1 MPSKNKVQDT
11 HISPDLKALHLAM
24 VGIAS
29 VMNRPRNDERLLQE
43 AGVKLDQALFR
54 LLVMIERVGPIG
66 VVDLADRLGRD
77 YTTISRQVAKLAAM
91 ELVTRRGNPQDRR
104 IREATIA
111 PKGKEMTDRLDAARE
126 RIGRH
131 IFQSWAP
138 QEVADLVRLM
148 DRFASALEAQEH
160 ETGKQAPGR

>member
-1 MPSKNKVQDT
+1 MSAKKRVQDT
-11 HISPDLKALHLAM
+11 HISAELKSLHLSM
-24 VGIAS
+24 VSLVS

-54 LLVMIERVGPIG
+54 LLVVIERVGPIG
-66 VVDLADRLGRD
+66 VVELADRLGRD

-91 ELVTRRGNPQDRR
+91 ELITRQGNPQDRR

-126 RIGRH
+126 RMGRV
-131 IFQSWAP
+131 IFESWEP
-138 QEVADLVRLM
+138 QEVSDLVRLM
-148 DRFASALEAQEH
+148 AKFADAMEAVER
-160 ETGKQAPGR
+160 GA

>member
-1 MPSKNKVQDT
+1 MQDT

-104 IREATIA
+104 
-111 PKGKEMTDRLDAARE
+111 
-126 RIGRH
+126 
-131 IFQSWAP
+131 
-138 QEVADLVRLM
+138 
-148 DRFASALEAQEH
+148 
-160 ETGKQAPGR
+160 

>member
-1 MPSKNKVQDT
+1 MPAKKRVQDT
-11 HISPDLKALHLAM
+11 HISAELKSLHLSM
-24 VGIAS
+24 VSLVS

-54 LLVMIERVGPIG
+54 LLVVIERVGPIG
-66 VVDLADRLGRD
+66 VVELADRLGRD

-91 ELVTRRGNPQDRR
+91 ELITRQGNPQDRR

-126 RIGRH
+126 RMGRV
-131 IFQSWAP
+131 IFESWEP
-138 QEVADLVRLM
+138 QEVSDLVRLM
-148 DRFASALEAQEH
+148 AKFADAMEAVER
-160 ETGKQAPGR
+160 GA